1 MAWAQSQS
9 LVLIDDG
16 DRDRDC
22 FSVVE
27 HLRGGKSVV
36 SVLKH
41 SLTTKDY

>member
-16 DRDRDC
+16 DRGRDC